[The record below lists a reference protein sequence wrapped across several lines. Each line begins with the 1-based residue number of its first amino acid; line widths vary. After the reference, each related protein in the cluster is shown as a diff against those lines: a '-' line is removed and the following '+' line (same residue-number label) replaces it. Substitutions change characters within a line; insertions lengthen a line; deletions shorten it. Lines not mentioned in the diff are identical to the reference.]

1 MFHESAIAC
10 GFAFPGG
17 GVQSA
22 ARFFFSLARQG
33 LEKES
38 SIIKAFRDKKRNK
51 SVIGKQKIG
60 DFYII
65 LRYNEKINRI
75 KSRDTLLQKGVMKG
89 KD

>member
-1 MFHESAIAC
+1 MASSVGGGLSINPQSLAVL
-10 GFAFPGG
+10 FPGG

-38 SIIKAFRDKKRNK
+38 SIIKALQGKKRNK
-51 SVIGKQKIG
+51 NVIEKQKIG

-65 LRYNEKINRI
+65 LRYNENRNRI
-75 KSRDTLLQKGVMKG
+75 KTRDTLL
-89 KD
+89 